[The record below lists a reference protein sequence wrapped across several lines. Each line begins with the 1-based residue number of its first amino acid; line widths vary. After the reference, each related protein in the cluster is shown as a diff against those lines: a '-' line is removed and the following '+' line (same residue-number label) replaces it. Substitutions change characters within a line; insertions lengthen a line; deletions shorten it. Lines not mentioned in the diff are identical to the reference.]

1 MGMLK
6 EGKSA
11 GVEPDECY
19 NIIGKGDKQVRIAK
33 KVQRGKNSFVVIG
46 VHRPLYQWPLMAVA
60 FAFAA
65 TYSAPAL
72 RKGLKMASG
81 SWKSL
86 WTTLTRKQVSMSS
99 VIRFWEGELAS

>member
-6 EGKSA
+6 EGQSA

-19 NIIGKGDKQVRIAK
+19 NITGKGDQAGIAK
-33 KVQRGKNSFVVIG
+33 RVQRRKNSLVVIG
-46 VHRPLYQWPLMAVA
+46 IHRPLYQWPLTAVA

-81 SWKSL
+81 SWKLL